1 MAFGNRDDQTQVG
14 LGQLALGFPV
24 VAFDATSQGDLL
36 AGRQQRRLANRR
48 EVHAHRVAALRLK
61 REIELGIVFLPET
74 GIAVVAR
81 CVSLHDLDA
90 LICEG
95 QEEDLELAGG
105 KFDLLQCVGDV
116 LAGQIA
122 LLAALGKQLI
132 EGRFCQSRLR
142 RDINNIG
149 HRHCLTP

>member
-1 MAFGNRDDQTQVG
+1 M
-14 LGQLALGFPV
+14 
-24 VAFDATSQGDLL
+24 TSMPSS
-36 AGRQQRRLANRR
+36 ARARKMISSWREAARR
-48 EVHAHRVAALRLK
+48 
-61 REIELGIVFLPET
+61 P
-74 GIAVVAR
+74 
-81 CVSLHDLDA
+81 
-90 LICEG
+90 
-95 QEEDLELAGG
+95 
-105 KFDLLQCVGDV
+105 QCVGDV